1 LLDKRRELRAR
12 TMDSLHAADIE
23 IVSPNFMNTR
33 DFDTSE
39 RFVPEVE
46 AVTEPVDAGGST
58 DALVFDKAE
67 EAESVTKL
75 REKLQAALDR
85 IKACKEVAAD
95 TGKPDAAAAA
105 AAEIAS
111 LEKKV
116 ERLTA
121 LINRKE
127 AKISEE

>member
-1 LLDKRRELRAR
+1 MHDKIESIQFFDSDRRSR
-12 TMDSLHAADIE
+12 
-23 IVSPNFMNTR
+23 N
-33 DFDTSE
+33 FDTNE
-39 RFVPEVE
+39 RFVPDVQAAE
-46 AVTEPVDAGGST
+46 EPVDTGPST

-75 REKLQAALDR
+75 REKLEATRERLR
-85 IKACKEVAAD
+85 VCKELVD
-95 TGKPDAAAAA
+95 DKGKPDAAIAA
-105 AAEIAS
+105 AAEVES

-121 LINRKE
+121 LIDRKE

>member
-1 LLDKRRELRAR
+1 MTE
-12 TMDSLHAADIE
+12 S
-23 IVSPNFMNTR
+23 V
-33 DFDTSE
+33 DTE
-39 RFVPEVE
+39 
-46 AVTEPVDAGGST
+46 GST

-75 REKLQAALDR
+75 REKLQAAQDR
-85 IKACKEVAAD
+85 IKACKEVAGD

-121 LINRKE
+121 LINRRE